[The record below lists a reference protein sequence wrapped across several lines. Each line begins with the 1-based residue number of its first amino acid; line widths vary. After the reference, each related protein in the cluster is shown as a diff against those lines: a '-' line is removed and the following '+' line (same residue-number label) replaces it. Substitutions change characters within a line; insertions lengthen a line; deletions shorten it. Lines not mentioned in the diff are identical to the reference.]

1 MSDNNLE
8 SYNGSSSTI
17 PSPMA
22 EPAPAQYLGWA
33 SPTAPNFPEV
43 YHGGARDVLS
53 APGFSV
59 AGQHAGPSD
68 QALVLLEN
76 ARLKA
81 LVSNMSTRIGNL
93 TSALAATTPK
103 PTQTTP
109 PRKRTAP
116 REEDNGASPSKCAC
130 PATPTPSRIMP
141 GPIEAMWSPGVT
153 PEQRRAMYD
162 RGIGLSTPTSVPASS
177 PTANFKTSFPPQGK
191 FAPKKPRAPAH
202 KKATATKK
210 APKTTK
216 KQQKSTGSTSSFDPI
231 GIDLRNVDIAAFSV
245 PQERPED
252 QRPIQELYSANFMS
266 LPLSDKARL
275 LLPLLRGVDPATGQK
290 FSEPG
295 TLGLQIQAPKASTLT
310 PAPTTDPNV
319 EQSAL
324 LNDPAFDAWLLTLQP
339 QNSEPVAAPEPQ
351 ADVLDAT
358 AVNSLMSYISEDTAT
373 SSDHGS
379 SPGSPVVSSPASSA
393 HAIDATSSGDGGL
406 LTELNDVENTTG
418 DISEALNG
426 DAFLEFL
433 TQDLTRD
440 DPQVLTGAAFDELLK
455 EIAQPTAQDFTGND
469 SQALAGNTFD
479 GFLATTSSASSD
491 AQSPNGDN
499 SQALIENPFGNDFFS
514 GNGNTFSSNGLD
526 GFGTFPL
533 IDFSTGFCDFDL
545 DQFPEE
551 TKTTP
556 TDLDAGLQMA
566 QDATK
571 FIGSPD
577 DGAKRQREALEEH
590 ERRVAEGR
598 RR

>member
-1 MSDNNLE
+1 MSNNNLE

-33 SPTAPNFPEV
+33 SPTAPDFPEV

-81 LVSNMSTRIGNL
+81 LVSNMSTRFL
-93 TSALAATTPK
+93 TSALAATTPY

-116 REEDNGASPSKCAC
+116 REEDNGASPSKRAC
-130 PATPTPSRIMP
+130 PATPTPSKIMP

-162 RGIGLSTPTSVPASS
+162 SGIGLSTPTSVPASS
-177 PTANFKTSFPPQGK
+177 PTANSKTSFPSQGK

-231 GIDLRNVDIAAFSV
+231 GIDLYNVDIAAFTV

-310 PAPTTDPNV
+310 PAPTTDPCSPRT
-319 EQSAL
+319 QSL
-324 LNDPAFDAWLLTLQP
+324 SQLQ
-339 QNSEPVAAPEPQ
+339 N
-351 ADVLDAT
+351 
-358 AVNSLMSYISEDTAT
+358 
-373 SSDHGS
+373 
-379 SPGSPVVSSPASSA
+379 
-393 HAIDATSSGDGGL
+393 
-406 LTELNDVENTTG
+406 
-418 DISEALNG
+418 
-426 DAFLEFL
+426 
-433 TQDLTRD
+433 
-440 DPQVLTGAAFDELLK
+440 
-455 EIAQPTAQDFTGND
+455 
-469 SQALAGNTFD
+469 
-479 GFLATTSSASSD
+479 
-491 AQSPNGDN
+491 
-499 SQALIENPFGNDFFS
+499 
-514 GNGNTFSSNGLD
+514 
-526 GFGTFPL
+526 
-533 IDFSTGFCDFDL
+533 
-545 DQFPEE
+545 
-551 TKTTP
+551 
-556 TDLDAGLQMA
+556 
-566 QDATK
+566 
-571 FIGSPD
+571 
-577 DGAKRQREALEEH
+577 
-590 ERRVAEGR
+590 RR
-598 RR
+598 